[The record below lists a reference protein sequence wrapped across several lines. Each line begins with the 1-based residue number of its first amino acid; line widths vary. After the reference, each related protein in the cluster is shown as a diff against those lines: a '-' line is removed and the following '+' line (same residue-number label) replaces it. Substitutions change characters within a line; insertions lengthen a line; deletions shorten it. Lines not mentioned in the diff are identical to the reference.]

1 MNLLFSKV
9 VWIGIIGNWIFA
21 FACIFFPT
29 HLVAIFDLGVSSQV
43 WMLNYAILL
52 IILSCFYIPAA
63 NDPVRYKANCYLLI
77 LGRLI
82 PASVYFIGIS
92 ISVMPMGFLAAGFA
106 DMGIGL
112 LQLYLYRK
120 MTVSHI

>member
-1 MNLLFSKV
+1 MNTLFSKV

-21 FACIFFPT
+21 FGCIFFPEQ
-29 HLVAIFDLGVSSQV
+29 LVTIFELGSSSQV

-63 NDPVRYKANCYLLI
+63 NDPVRYRVNCYLLI

-82 PASVYFIGIS
+82 PASVYFISTAIS
-92 ISVMPMGFLAAGFA
+92 IMPKGFIATGFA
-106 DMGIGL
+106 DLGIGL
-112 LQLYLYRK
+112 LQLYLFRK
-120 MTVSHI
+120 YHSNN